1 MTLMFRA
8 DKADA
13 NFIDIWSWV
22 FFLAVLYGAYRK
34 INPILLIVLS
44 ALGGIVVYWLPAA
57 MATF

>member
-1 MTLMFRA
+1 MLMFPA

-13 NFIDIWSWV
+13 NFIDTWSWV

-57 MATF
+57 MATL